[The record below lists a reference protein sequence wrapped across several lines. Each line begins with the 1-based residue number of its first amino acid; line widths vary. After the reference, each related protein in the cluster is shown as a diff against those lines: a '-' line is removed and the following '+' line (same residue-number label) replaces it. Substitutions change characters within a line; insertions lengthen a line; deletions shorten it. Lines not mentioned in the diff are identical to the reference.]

1 MIGAA
6 FCCQK
11 NDDGLVD
18 AAAIGLIPEFAI
30 RIIFIRNDAVI
41 GHRLNLLEELSC
53 LACIRCG
60 CFLCSGSEF
69 CGSGLCLAKFLTL
82 FPEDFGKLS
91 RRLGAFL
98 DRSGE
103 IETFHMYR
111 VNG

>member
-41 GHRLNLLEELSC
+41 GHRLDLLEEFSC
-53 LACIRCG
+53 LTRIRCG
-60 CFLCSGSEF
+60 RFLCSEIKF
-69 CGSGLCLAKFLTL
+69 CGSGLCLAEFLAL
-82 FPEDFGKLS
+82 LPEDFGELS

-98 DRSGE
+98 DRSSE
-103 IETFHMYR
+103 IEAFHMCG